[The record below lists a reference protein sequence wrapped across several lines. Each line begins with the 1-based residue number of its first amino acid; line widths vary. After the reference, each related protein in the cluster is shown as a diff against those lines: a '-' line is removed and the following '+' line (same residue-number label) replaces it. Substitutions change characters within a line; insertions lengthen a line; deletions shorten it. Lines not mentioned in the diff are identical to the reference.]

1 MAVRSTVGDSLAALG
16 NDLLNYRSQMQRTR
30 ANEITLNEAQR
41 QTDRKDEQELMA
53 VIEQA
58 GNYRIDPTDTSG
70 ALFQYD
76 FGRIAEER
84 PEIAKRILN
93 ADPRFNIAVD
103 ERGRKIQTEVDS
115 FVKNDDGTYSVL
127 IKRPDGRRA
136 PITENRTAA
145 GNDVVAK
152 FTAEDFNR
160 IGSNYLGAIVA
171 KGAGENASTFLRD
184 AGQLTDAYLR
194 GDTLDNAA
202 NSPLANDPGALSQF
216 WGVVNRADSAA
227 LEQIA
232 SEFGVD
238 VAGLKEKAQQQT
250 QAAPAPAPAPE
261 PADEQNTPSVR
272 GPTTVRNRQPMTDEQ
287 RAQSEE
293 SIARLKSRR
302 ETRLNQL
309 KTDYERLKGAV
320 ERQKNPS
327 PRLLER
333 LEQKR
338 QAYESYQA
346 RVDSMGGAPAAAS
359 GPTVEELQARADA
372 FMKENPNLNV
382 LSPEKAAEAREIFG
396 ELDRL
401 NVEAGNISPLTD
413 EQKKFIAEANATP
426 ATAAE
431 DTSPL
436 PESGVTPP
444 VSLNT
449 RDQVLKALQEQLAQ
463 PSDEQLQQMSRYLQ
477 SKGVQRASDLRR
489 LPTREAHMAAW
500 LMASRQSGTTKDRVD
515 LANKLL
521 NYVDTGSQEVN
532 RPAMDYQN
540 ERLRQFERQG
550 ARQAADSA
558 LAWEKYVADRI
569 QGDTKLVTDIMDKY
583 VSPIVA
589 GAVDE
594 NGNYTTP
601 TNDATLALKQLVS
614 EIAALEKRP
623 GAENNPSL
631 SVRRQLMPVALIS
644 HLRGVVGGASP
655 GMFDIGDK
663 IDNWFNRNGTPN
675 VGNEAPFLFLSPD
688 GNGVY
693 FKHPTKGREYDFTLS
708 RQRLSEIYGPEIE
721 GYLLT
726 LAQANSAKASR

>member
-41 QTDRKDEQELMA
+41 QTDRRDEQELMA

-84 PEIAKRILN
+84 PDIAKRILN

-194 GDTLDNAA
+194 GATLDNAA

-250 QAAPAPAPAPE
+250 QAAPAPAPE
-261 PADEQNTPSVR
+261 PANEQNTPSVR
-272 GPTTVRNRQPMTDEQ
+272 GPISARNRQPMTDEQ
-287 RAQSEE
+287 RANSSQ
-293 SIARLKSRR
+293 R
-302 ETRLNQL
+302 
-309 KTDYERLKGAV
+309 
-320 ERQKNPS
+320 
-327 PRLLER
+327 
-333 LEQKR
+333 
-338 QAYESYQA
+338 
-346 RVDSMGGAPAAAS
+346 
-359 GPTVEELQARADA
+359 
-372 FMKENPNLNV
+372 
-382 LSPEKAAEAREIFG
+382 
-396 ELDRL
+396 LDRL
-401 NVEAGNISPLTD
+401 ARNRERQRQRLLDNIENAQAALDRALDSRGVASASGQRSAPQYRQKLEAARKALEDFDARVARMGGGPA
-413 EQKKFIAEANATP
+413 IAEPDQQAAPQATPPTAAP

-449 RDQVLKALQEQLAQ
+449 RDQVLKALQEQLAE
-463 PSDEQLQQMSRYLQ
+463 PSDEQFQQMSRYLQ

-540 ERLRQFERQG
+540 ERLRQFERQA

-558 LAWEKYVADRI
+558 LAWEKYAADRI

-589 GAVDE
+589 GAIDE

-623 GAENNPSL
+623 GAENNPGL

-708 RQRLSEIYGPEIE
+708 RQRLSEIYGEEIE